1 MFTLLILVLIL
12 NTILIFSYKNQ
23 RMHKQLLKSY
33 KYININK
40 SYRLKSF
47 YSSSLSSLSSLS
59 SSLSSSSSSFDIKA
73 TKDNNNVRVITYNV
87 LSSSLAEPDYFFT

>member
-59 SSLSSSSSSFDIKA
+59 SSSSSFDIKA

>member
-47 YSSSLSSLSSLS
+47 YSSSLSSLSS
-59 SSLSSSSSSFDIKA
+59 SSSSFDIKA

>member
-1 MFTLLILVLIL
+1 MFTLLIILVLIL
-12 NTILIFSYKNQ
+12 NIILIFSYNNQ

-33 KYININK
+33 KYINKNK

-47 YSSSLSSLSSLS
+47 YSSSLSS
-59 SSLSSSSSSFDIKA
+59 SSLSSSSFDINA

>member
-47 YSSSLSSLSSLS
+47 YSSSLSSLSS
-59 SSLSSSSSSFDIKA
+59 SLSSSSSSFDIKA